1 MTKMLTFRVTETLEK
16 RIRMKASAAELPVSE
31 FLRKA
36 IEKALDED
44 QGLSP
49 YERVKHLIG
58 SVDSGREDLSA
69 NHSQIIKE
77 KLRAEHNR

>member
-1 MTKMLTFRVTETLEK
+1 MTKMLTFRVTEALEK
-16 RIRMKASAAELPVSE
+16 RIKTKASAADLPVSE

-36 IEKALDED
+36 IEKALEED

-58 SVDSGREDLSA
+58 SVDSGRSDLSA
-69 NHSQIIKE
+69 NHSQIIKD
-77 KLRAEHNR
+77 KLRAKHHR